1 MADKASFRDIEDA
14 RQNGAAFGWSIGRE
28 TAAAMTAAEAEGGD
42 VPVIGAEGAGKV
54 LAEAAALADAGL
66 EQDLV
71 DAWTDSAADA
81 FTRELD
87 RTATLLTAPG
97 SKH

>member
-1 MADKASFRDIEDA
+1 M
-14 RQNGAAFGWSIGRE
+14 
-28 TAAAMTAAEAEGGD
+28 
-42 VPVIGAEGAGKV
+42 IGAEGAGKV